1 MYSGFDDPQLV
12 DIECL
17 LEKLQPYRLKPLY
30 LPVDPENEPKLYK
43 KEDFNPPVFVKTT
56 KGIEKVRQEGNLYFL
71 LKFLP
76 IELWFNILE
85 IKFEMEKYEFL
96 ESVFYN
102 QLEEESCA
110 FINLSQERRLQIIE
124 REKVFMS
131 LPYYR
136 KSKDESFNSRYYS
149 QGSILD
155 RFQYDMNMFDY
166 LESRFFYINNIGD
179 LMDIVI
185 QSIKIMK
192 KWFFMMDRA
201 EVLMSSFLKRN
212 YNKDLLVYFI
222 GRFTRKIDEMY
233 SLTKST
239 DNVDYYF
246 NFPRQIDSINNKKLC
261 RLMLHDFKYII
272 YRFNVCCTY
281 FDSPPDCY
289 SCCDFKEYFYEF
301 EDWSK
306 GLTPEMA
313 EKALSKKDDHH
324 YFNPHWMEKDE
335 NDEYL
340 IMVLKREGYYN

>member
-192 KWFFMMDRA
+192 KWFFMM
-201 EVLMSSFLKRN
+201 EQKF
-212 YNKDLLVYFI
+212 
-222 GRFTRKIDEMY
+222 
-233 SLTKST
+233 
-239 DNVDYYF
+239 
-246 NFPRQIDSINNKKLC
+246 
-261 RLMLHDFKYII
+261 
-272 YRFNVCCTY
+272 
-281 FDSPPDCY
+281 
-289 SCCDFKEYFYEF
+289 
-301 EDWSK
+301 
-306 GLTPEMA
+306 
-313 EKALSKKDDHH
+313 
-324 YFNPHWMEKDE
+324 
-335 NDEYL
+335 
-340 IMVLKREGYYN
+340 